1 MAVSVD
7 TNSDTVTISTNGFAF
22 KKATD
27 MVTDQINYITTHTD
41 YLNDFTEGS
50 ITRTLIEAE
59 SIEIEKLYYYTLEN
73 LQEAI
78 VDGLTSAFGFAK
90 QNATTAYGDVTITLN
105 APLANASIINRGTK
119 FYSSNSAYEQVY
131 VTKNDYTIPKGTQ
144 TFTVPVYCTVQ
155 GSYGNIPANVIDSST
170 DVGSYASVTNNQAFT
185 TGQDEET
192 TDQEQVRFRKMIQ
205 AIAKGTNQSL
215 VYAAESVPNIAG
227 VYEYEETY
235 GSVIL
240 FCHDANG
247 NLSDE
252 LAQQVAK
259 AVEPYRPAGIRVT
272 VMPTHKTNLAL
283 SIGVQVNY
291 ETLQTDDFLTM
302 VSATIQNYIN
312 QFTAGEN
319 IYISDIEQQV
329 MDISDTGIADT
340 KVNITAYPDD
350 TMLQYETISD
360 DSITNVKGTM
370 INHPY
375 LQPVDITASDT
386 YGEIGLKRDRKDFAS
401 SNGNNWEQAISLN
414 ADGTK
419 TIDRGVEIV
428 DVYRTN
434 PNELLRVGN
443 INVQFYEA
451 NELLDTTDIRRTE
464 VEYQTA
470 NSKTVR
476 PDGDWSSDYVQ
487 TTDDKPYLW
496 TKTTIYYVNG
506 NTKVLY
512 SVVDEG

>member
-1 MAVSVD
+1 
-7 TNSDTVTISTNGFAF
+7 
-22 KKATD
+22 
-27 MVTDQINYITTHTD
+27 
-41 YLNDFTEGS
+41 
-50 ITRTLIEAE
+50 
-59 SIEIEKLYYYTLEN
+59 
-73 LQEAI
+73 
-78 VDGLTSAFGFAK
+78 
-90 QNATTAYGDVTITLN
+90 
-105 APLANASIINRGTK
+105 
-119 FYSSNSAYEQVY
+119 
-131 VTKNDYTIPKGTQ
+131 
-144 TFTVPVYCTVQ
+144 
-155 GSYGNIPANVIDSST
+155 
-170 DVGSYASVTNNQAFT
+170 
-185 TGQDEET
+185 
-192 TDQEQVRFRKMIQ
+192 
-205 AIAKGTNQSL
+205 
-215 VYAAESVPNIAG
+215 
-227 VYEYEETY
+227 
-235 GSVIL
+235 
-240 FCHDANG
+240 
-247 NLSDE
+247 
-252 LAQQVAK
+252 
-259 AVEPYRPAGIRVT
+259 
-272 VMPTHKTNLAL
+272 MPTHKTNLAL

-291 ETLQTDDFLTM
+291 ETLQTDDFLTT

-350 TMLQYETISD
+350 TMLQYATISD
-360 DSITNVKGTM
+360 DSMTNVKGTM

-401 SNGNNWEQAISLN
+401 SNGNNWQQAVSLDS
-414 ADGTK
+414 DGNK

-434 PNELLRVGN
+434 PNELLRVGS

-451 NELLDTTDIRRTE
+451 NELLDNTSIRRTE
-464 VEYQTA
+464 VTYQTA
-470 NSKTVR
+470 NSETVR
-476 PDGDWSSDYVQ
+476 PDGVWSSDYVQ